1 MKVSII
7 IPVYNAE
14 KYLKECIESALAQT
28 YDDIEVIAIDDGS
41 TDDSLKILNSYS
53 DRIKIITKENGG
65 TASALNV
72 GINAMNGEWF
82 KWLSADDVL
91 YPNAI
96 EELINVV
103 KKLADDS
110 HRYIFYA
117 NHVQINSESKKI
129 GKFIEPN
136 LNELDDFEQHVI
148 LLDHFVGNAI
158 SGFLHK
164 SIFDKCGLFDEK
176 LSFSEDYEFWL
187 KSCILYWF

>member
-96 EELINVV
+96 EELIKEIEQMKN
-103 KKLADDS
+103 KDKIILYSNYD
-110 HRYIFYA
+110 I
-117 NHVQINSESKKI
+117 INSDGI
-129 GKFIEPN
+129 VTQTI
-136 LNELDDFEQHVI
+136 
-148 LLDHFVGNAI
+148 
-158 SGFLHK
+158 
-164 SIFDKCGLFDEK
+164 
-176 LSFSEDYEFWL
+176 Y
-187 KSCILYWF
+187 